1 MKVMQPEGNY
11 YNKYESKNPIAKLLM
26 TGFFNSMQELL
37 CNINY
42 DTIYEAGCGEG
53 YVTNFIANL
62 NKNAKICA
70 SDISDKKIQE
80 ASKFVPSAQFSVE
93 SIYDI
98 SQADDSFDLVIA
110 SEVLEHLEQP
120 EKALDEILRISKKYI
135 LVSVPN
141 EPIWRVCNVL
151 RGKYWRDLGNTPGHI
166 QHWGKKQFCNMV
178 GKRCQILEAKAPF
191 PWTMLLCEKNNV

>member
-1 MKVMQPEGNY
+1 
-11 YNKYESKNPIAKLLM
+11 M

-37 CNINY
+37 CNIIMILFMKR
-42 DTIYEAGCGEG
+42 DAVEG

-62 NKNAKICA
+62 NKTAKICA